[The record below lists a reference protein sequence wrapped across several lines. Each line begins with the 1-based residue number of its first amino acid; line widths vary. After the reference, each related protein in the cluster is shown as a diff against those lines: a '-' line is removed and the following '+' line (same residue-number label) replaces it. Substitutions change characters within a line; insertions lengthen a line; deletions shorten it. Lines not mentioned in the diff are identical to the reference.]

1 MQRFNR
7 GESGE
12 AKALHW
18 QSQRLEQLFLSA
30 KKLTLF
36 RGRGEFNVLRRP
48 EPLVRGKLC
57 VVMCFARL
65 PRLPGV
71 LYYTSSTNQ
80 CGHFPVFLSFYY
92 ENLRR
97 RHRSIWG
104 VVGGRVGSVSAGSPQ
119 GHTYTRPFCYRERTE
134 AMLCS
139 RQPTRAEG
147 TITYFLLPAPSFLP
161 LTRLPETEIGEQ

>member
-1 MQRFNR
+1 MWRFNR

-104 VVGGRVGSVSAGSPQ
+104 VVGGRVGSVSAGARRDTHILDRSAIGSEQRRCYVAASPPAQ
-119 GHTYTRPFCYRERTE
+119 
-134 AMLCS
+134 
-139 RQPTRAEG
+139 RA
-147 TITYFLLPAPSFLP
+147 
-161 LTRLPETEIGEQ
+161 R